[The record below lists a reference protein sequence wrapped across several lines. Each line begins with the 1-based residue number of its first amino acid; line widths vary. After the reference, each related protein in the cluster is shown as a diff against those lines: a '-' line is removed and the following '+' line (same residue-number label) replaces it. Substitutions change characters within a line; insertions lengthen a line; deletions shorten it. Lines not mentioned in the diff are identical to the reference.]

1 MNKHIQLVEKWLDD
15 KDSVTIE
22 ELEQNRKDADAAYAD
37 ARAASDAA
45 DDAYFAARKKENSL
59 RTFLFR
65 KLFYFADAYADAYFA
80 DADATAAA
88 DAAADAASDAVD
100 DAYFAHFAATDAAYD
115 AARAAY
121 WVKEYYKLT
130 GETK

>member
-15 KDSVTIE
+15 KDSVTQE
-22 ELEQNRKDADAAYAD
+22 ELEQNKEDARAAYAD
-37 ARAASDAA
+37 ARAASNAA

-65 KLFYFADAYADAYFA
+65 KLFYANAAYTAYYAD
-80 DADATAAA
+80 T

-100 DAYFAHFAATDAAYD
+100 DAYFADFAAYFAATYPNLDAN
-115 AARAAY
+115 AAY

-130 GETK
+130 GERK